1 MHAPTPAPGGQP
13 PAAPAL
19 ALCSFST
26 GRLFPPPAAAPAAL
40 LKELETRWNMAQCHL
55 AQKDVRAAIIEIV
68 MPLVQL
74 EGASGRRR
82 TLQVSLALASLY
94 MRAGLDRS
102 AASNY
107 KDCLRQNPYVLEA
120 VPALASLGAA
130 VRDLQA
136 VLPQPSL
143 FAEGHCAAA
152 TQDHAGTHPRVAP
165 GGTCISPLPESLGDC
180 CLCRRAHPRVG
191 WSVHAAADMCK
202 HSLVAAAAASW
213 RELDEL
219 FPGNPHVLLHMA
231 RTHVAIGDLDA
242 AMQAHHQCRQAD
254 PYCMA
259 GADEYA
265 TLAAQRGDRRLVM
278 GLTRALLDVD
288 PTQPEAWVASAVFWR
303 ARQELDRAL
312 VYAHQAI
319 SQNDRHAPAHLIAGS
334 IMLDMGQAEGAAAAF
349 RRAQELRPEMRA
361 LGGLIRAL
369 LAAGNRREALAVAR
383 QAAKH
388 LPQSAAAFTL
398 VGDVYASHVDGHN
411 KVERRP
417 ALLCLAGPVGCWRTE
432 ASLAGSPIMDALVH
446 RSRSLIHEDR
456 LPGLLQAKKAY
467 ETALQ
472 LDPKSLGAALSLADL
487 LVARGNPL
495 AAISLLKKL
504 VERAGGDAA
513 HEKLAGLLTATHQP
527 DDAFH
532 HLYTLLAK
540 NRSSETAR
548 GELEQLEKL
557 LKGQAAGPDS
567 AMRIGEP
574 ATAAPGMQ
582 SRRGGYA

>member
-1 MHAPTPAPGGQP
+1 
-13 PAAPAL
+13 
-19 ALCSFST
+19 
-26 GRLFPPPAAAPAAL
+26 
-40 LKELETRWNMAQCHL
+40 MAQCHL
-55 AQKDVRAAIIEIV
+55 AQKDVRAAIIELA

-74 EGASGRRR
+74 EGAAGRLR

-94 MRAGLDRS
+94 VRAGLDRS

-120 VPALASLGAA
+120 VPALASLGAT

-152 TQDHAGTHPRVAP
+152 GQDH
-165 GGTCISPLPESLGDC
+165 
-180 CLCRRAHPRVG
+180 
-191 WSVHAAADMCK
+191 
-202 HSLVAAAAASW
+202 AAAAASW

-219 FPGNPHVLLHMA
+219 FPGNSHVLLHMA

-288 PTQPEAWVASAVFWR
+288 PTQPEAWVASSVFWR
-303 ARQELDRAL
+303 ARQDLDRAL
-312 VYAHQAI
+312 VYAHQQAI
-319 SQNDRHAPAHLIAGS
+319 NQNNRHAPAHLIAGS
-334 IMLDMGQAEGAAAAF
+334 ILLDMGQAEGAAAAF
-349 RRAQELRPEMRA
+349 RRAQELRPEMRS
-361 LGGLIRAL
+361 LGGLVRAL

-388 LPQSAAAFTL
+388 LPQSAEAFTL
-398 VGDVYASHVDGHN
+398 VGDVYTSHVDGHN
-411 KVERRP
+411 K
-417 ALLCLAGPVGCWRTE
+417 
-432 ASLAGSPIMDALVH
+432 
-446 RSRSLIHEDR
+446 
-456 LPGLLQAKKAY
+456 AKKAY
-467 ETALQ
+467 EMALQ
-472 LDPKSLGAALSLADL
+472 LDPKSLSAALSLADL
-487 LVARGNPL
+487 LVARDNPL

-532 HLYTLLAK
+532 HLYILLAK

-548 GELEQLEKL
+548 GKLEQLEKL
-557 LKGQAAGPDS
+557 LKVAGPDS
-567 AMRIGEP
+567 PMRSGEA